1 MAPIAAGQRP
11 DKLRRNDRSFISV
24 GRANGAKTGPHNGEA
39 APPKNEK
46 WPKMVPDMR
55 PDSGRTC
62 CRTSCPA
69 ARPDG
74 RTAAGQG
81 TTPRRA
87 RSEKKSHQSPEVAPA
102 HRFEGAAVF
111 LRAGPAMKTARFG
124 ASFFEIKP
132 VFLKQFLKV
141 RGPDARAALKAA
153 QTGYPF

>member
-1 MAPIAAGQRP
+1 
-11 DKLRRNDRSFISV
+11 
-24 GRANGAKTGPHNGEA
+24 
-39 APPKNEK
+39 
-46 WPKMVPDMR
+46 MV
-55 PDSGRTC
+55 PDSGRTNMQPKRRSFISIGRGYESQATPMRQRRKTKNDQKC
-62 CRTSCPA
+62 GRTWS
-69 ARPDG
+69 

>member
-1 MAPIAAGQRP
+1 MRQRNGTAEKRKMTKNGAGHAAGQRP
-11 DKLRRNDRSFISV
+11 DML
-24 GRANGAKTGPHNGEA
+24 
-39 APPKNEK
+39 
-46 WPKMVPDMR
+46 
-55 PDSGRTC
+55 
-62 CRTSCPA
+62 
-69 ARPDG
+69 PDG